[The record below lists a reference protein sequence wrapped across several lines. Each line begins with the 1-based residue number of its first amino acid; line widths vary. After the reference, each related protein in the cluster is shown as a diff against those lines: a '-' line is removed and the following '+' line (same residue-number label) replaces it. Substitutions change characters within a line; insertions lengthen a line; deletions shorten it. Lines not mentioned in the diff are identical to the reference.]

1 MRDSSYQVKFDQRG
15 NFIHAMVTG
24 PNTAETVIRY
34 MDEIK
39 QECDRRDC
47 YRVLIEEKLDGPRF
61 DEMEIFSL
69 IDNQS
74 SAALGFFDALAYVDE
89 QQQFELAKFAETVGP
104 CDSECRRTTST
115 TDQEG

>member
-69 IDNQS
+69 IDNAHKYILMDMFLFNS
-74 SAALGFFDALAYVDE
+74 YTGKSEKVYRRLCS
-89 QQQFELAKFAETVGP
+89 ELMSKLVKKKNGIFQRTV
-104 CDSECRRTTST
+104 
-115 TDQEG
+115 